1 MAEPNS
7 QKEPRSQQSV
17 PFDSGKAY
25 LGTVYAKALLGVT
38 QQAGN
43 TAEVVAEFDSLVA
56 DVLDR
61 LPLFDA
67 TISSLRVPAE
77 EKLALLDKVF
87 NNPRLPA
94 RMSLTLLNFLK
105 VVMRHGRLDCL
116 RAIHRALRQLY
127 DALQGRVAVEIRTAH
142 AVGAD
147 ELALIADKLR
157 RTTGLDVSL
166 QSRVDPELLGGLVV
180 RVGDTVYDGSVRN
193 QLSRMREGAMDATLR
208 KLRETGQQFVTN

>member
-1 MAEPNS
+1 MAEPNT
-7 QKEPRSQQSV
+7 QQEPRSPQSV

-38 QQAGN
+38 QNAGN

-61 LPLFDA
+61 FPAFDA
-67 TISSLRVPAE
+67 TLSSLRVSPE
-77 EKLALLDKVF
+77 GKLALLDKAF
-87 NNPRLPA
+87 NNAQLSS
-94 RMSLTLLNFLK
+94 RMSVTLLNFLK

-116 RAIHRALRQLY
+116 RAIHRALRQFH

-142 AVGAD
+142 AVGKD

-166 QSRVDPELLGGLVV
+166 LARVDPELLGGLVV

-193 QLSRMREGAMDATLR
+193 QLSRMREGAIDATLR
-208 KLRETGQQFVTN
+208 TLRETAQRFVTN